1 MGPKQ
6 SSPAAGSRLRAYS
19 GSDVPTSTSTAAA
32 GSGSASAAAIRYYN
46 TGNQQQVG
54 ARGRYPTDGA
64 RPNSLFQPTIIAQSS
79 GTQSDEDGELSHSGP
94 RLLIGSLPAHLSPHL
109 LGGKMRHNHGSTRAM
124 MSQWV

>member
-19 GSDVPTSTSTAAA
+19 GSDVPTSTTTAAA

-46 TGNQQQVG
+46 TGNPQQVG

-64 RPNSLFQPTIIAQSS
+64 RPTSLFQRTIIAQSS
-79 GTQSDEDGELSHSGP
+79 GTQSDEDADGERSQPGP

-109 LGGKMRHNHGSTRAM
+109 LGGKTSAP
-124 MSQWV
+124 S